1 MANMNV
7 SYDELDNAANQL
19 TSGQSQLEQQ
29 LHQLQSFIQNLVS
42 SGFVTDQASGA
53 FNETYEKFNTSAKS
67 TVANLEILAQ
77 NLRSTANVL
86 RDTDQQIASQ
96 LRG

>member
-7 SYDELDNAANQL
+7 SYDEISSAATQL
-19 TSGQSQLEQQ
+19 TTGQNDLETQLSQLRT
-29 LHQLQSFIQNLVS
+29 FISNLVS

-53 FNETYEKFNTSAKS
+53 FNETYEKFDTAAKQ
-67 TVANLEILAQ
+67 TVANLTVLSQ
-77 NLRSTANVL
+77 NLNETARIL
-86 RDTDQQIASQ
+86 QDTDQQIASQ